1 MKELTLDELCNL
13 LDAAFDDDDKLV
25 SLTFSLDGIYCNL
38 SPCDMIRK
46 EDKVIIRLRDP
57 KVANDIELYT
67 SDITYIF
74 DVSNDERDSFYVS
87 TAKGCAMTFTI
98 VTF

>member
-13 LDAAFDDDDKLV
+13 LDAAFDDEDKLV
-25 SLTFSLDGIYCNL
+25 SLTFSLDGIYCIL

-57 KVANDIELYT
+57 EVANDIELYA

-87 TAKGCAMTFTI
+87 TSKGCAMTFSI
-98 VTF
+98 ITF